1 MSVQCISRF
10 LLKVEYK
17 PRNMSHNIEIVLS
30 YFLYTSQRARII
42 SLSPLYS
49 SSAFWVIC
57 SVIQCYPGG
66 CQSEKKKKTFLQL
79 QQPTIFR
86 SYYFFIFIQQL
97 DLSMTVFN
105 QNLCLLSSLI
115 SLLSSFPLCTCLLS
129 YAMCLP
135 ATPLSPLSWSSNQC
149 RPLYLHTPLFTC
161 IKMLKV
167 RMCIQETCNFKKN
180 FLIHLI

>member
-66 CQSEKKKKTFLQL
+66 CQSEKKKNFSPAIVANNFQKLL
-79 QQPTIFR
+79 
-86 SYYFFIFIQQL
+86 FF
-97 DLSMTVFN
+97 
-105 QNLCLLSSLI
+105 LSS
-115 SLLSSFPLCTCLLS
+115 
-129 YAMCLP
+129 Y
-135 ATPLSPLSWSSNQC
+135 N
-149 RPLYLHTPLFTC
+149 
-161 IKMLKV
+161 
-167 RMCIQETCNFKKN
+167 N
-180 FLIHLI
+180 

>member
-1 MSVQCISRF
+1 MSVQCISGF

-66 CQSEKKKKTFLQL
+66 CQSEKKKLFSSYSS
-79 QQPTIFR
+79 QQFSEVII
-86 SYYFFIFIQQL
+86 FFIFIQQL

-135 ATPLSPLSWSSNQC
+135 ATPLSPLSWSSN
-149 RPLYLHTPLFTC
+149 
-161 IKMLKV
+161 
-167 RMCIQETCNFKKN
+167 
-180 FLIHLI
+180 

>member
-66 CQSEKKKKTFLQL
+66 CQSEKKKLFSSYSSQQFSEVIIFFYLHTTIRPQRDSFQSKFVFAFLSHFT
-79 QQPTIFR
+79 P
-86 SYYFFIFIQQL
+86 
-97 DLSMTVFN
+97 V
-105 QNLCLLSSLI
+105 LL
-115 SLLSSFPLCTCLLS
+115 P
-129 YAMCLP
+129 
-135 ATPLSPLSWSSNQC
+135 
-149 RPLYLHTPLFTC
+149 PLYLPAFLCHVSP
-161 IKMLKV
+161 
-167 RMCIQETCNFKKN
+167 CNTSVSPFVV
-180 FLIHLI
+180 L

>member
-66 CQSEKKKKTFLQL
+66 CQSEKKKLFSSYSSQQFSEVIIFFYLHTTIRPQHDSFQSKFVFAFLSHFT
-79 QQPTIFR
+79 P
-86 SYYFFIFIQQL
+86 
-97 DLSMTVFN
+97 V
-105 QNLCLLSSLI
+105 LL
-115 SLLSSFPLCTCLLS
+115 P
-129 YAMCLP
+129 
-135 ATPLSPLSWSSNQC
+135 
-149 RPLYLHTPLFTC
+149 PLYLPAFLCHVSP
-161 IKMLKV
+161 
-167 RMCIQETCNFKKN
+167 CNTSVSPFVV
-180 FLIHLI
+180 L

>member
-66 CQSEKKKKTFLQL
+66 CQSGKKKKKQNFSPAIVANNFQKLLFFYLHTTIRPQHDSFQSKFVFAFLSHFT
-79 QQPTIFR
+79 P
-86 SYYFFIFIQQL
+86 
-97 DLSMTVFN
+97 V
-105 QNLCLLSSLI
+105 LL
-115 SLLSSFPLCTCLLS
+115 P
-129 YAMCLP
+129 
-135 ATPLSPLSWSSNQC
+135 
-149 RPLYLHTPLFTC
+149 PLYLPAFLCHVSP
-161 IKMLKV
+161 
-167 RMCIQETCNFKKN
+167 CNTSVSPFVV
-180 FLIHLI
+180 L

>member
-1 MSVQCISRF
+1 MSVQCISGF

-30 YFLYTSQRARII
+30 YFLYTSQRERII

-66 CQSEKKKKTFLQL
+66 CQSEKKRKTKKKKTKLFSSYSS
-79 QQPTIFR
+79 QQFSEVII
-86 SYYFFIFIQQL
+86 FFIFIQQL

-115 SLLSSFPLCTCLLS
+115 SLLSSFPLCTRLLS

-135 ATPLSPLSWSSNQC
+135 ATPLSPLSWSSN
-149 RPLYLHTPLFTC
+149 
-161 IKMLKV
+161 
-167 RMCIQETCNFKKN
+167 
-180 FLIHLI
+180 